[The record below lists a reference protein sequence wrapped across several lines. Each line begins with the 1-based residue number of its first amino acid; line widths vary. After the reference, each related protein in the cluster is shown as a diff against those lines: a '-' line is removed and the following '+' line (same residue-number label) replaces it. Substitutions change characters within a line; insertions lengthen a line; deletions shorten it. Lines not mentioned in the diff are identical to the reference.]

1 MSMAPGLRPGA
12 TLYGEA
18 GKISGKQPKGKTMNI
33 TSKEKAFEI
42 ARHFE
47 EIKAR
52 GGHAAIDFYNGE
64 LVLQCTRP
72 NWQRPETWGRGAAPQ
87 TMDARWVRLT
97 VC

>member
-1 MSMAPGLRPGA
+1 MLIAVINTDARRPWHSQ
-12 TLYGEA
+12 E
-18 GKISGKQPKGKTMNI
+18 KTMNI
-33 TSKEKAFEI
+33 TSNEKAREI
-42 ARHFE
+42 ARQFE

-52 GGHAAIDFYNGE
+52 GGHAAIDFCNGE

-72 NWQRPETWGRGAAPQ
+72 DWQRPETWGRGAAPQ